1 MTLNLA
7 QELSKQGYSRK
18 KNKSFLINKVKNY
31 YTEDIIKKNNILFD
45 DPNTFLK
52 LPSET
57 NFDYIINKV
66 PRGPQYDL
74 GDKLIPYTMVGNAKY
89 LKKHKFQSA
98 FGSKSFNRKIFKFKS
113 RQSNLSKIQELK
125 NGYNLITDK
134 GIEEIFDSFKN
145 KIKKNKNKY
154 KDLIDKNECPQVMKQ
169 YIDKNLS
176 LQEKCLKKNE
186 DNLNYFKNLKENI
199 NNKMKMNYKNTNK
212 RNNKSYNDNNSTNKD
227 IQLSVDELLLNA
239 GEEFKF
245 INRIKYL
252 KDKNNSHSEYSLP
265 EVNKK
270 WENSLRNAEQT
281 DKHKKR
287 IINFKLQ
294 NCPYWIYSSEK
305 NLENISKNKNTNYSI
320 YNDYSSRTNSMQNLF
335 NHDYKKNQTNDD
347 IYKNSFKKNF
357 TSDLLEIQGKK
368 LIDVE
373 EKMNKNLKGKKRIL
387 KYKNFREE
395 VKDMIIHS
403 NFAYNNYHTSK

>member
-134 GIEEIFDSFKN
+134 EIEEIFDSFKN
-145 KIKKNKNKY
+145 KIKKNKNKCN
-154 KDLIDKNECPQVMKQ
+154 DLIDKNECPQVMKQ
-169 YIDKNLS
+169 YIDKNLF

-347 IYKNSFKKNF
+347 IFKNSFKKNF

-373 EKMNKNLKGKKRIL
+373 EKINKNLKGKKRIL

>member
-1 MTLNLA
+1 MTLNFI
-7 QELSKQGYSRK
+7 QELSNRGFSRK

-31 YTEDIIKKNNILFD
+31 NNEDLIKKNNILFD

-52 LPSET
+52 LPNET

-89 LKKHKFQSA
+89 IKKHKFQSA

-113 RQSNLSKIQELK
+113 KQANISKIQEMK

-134 GIEEIFDSFKN
+134 EIEEIFDNFKK
-145 KIKKNKNKY
+145 KIKKNKNKG
-154 KDLIDKNECPQVMKQ
+154 KDLIDKNECPSVMKQ

-186 DNLNYFKNLKENI
+186 DNLNFFKNLKENI
-199 NNKMKMNYKNTNK
+199 SNKMKMNYKNANK

-227 IQLSVDELLLNA
+227 IQLSVEELLINS
-239 GEEFKF
+239 GEEYKFK
-245 INRIKYL
+245 NRIKYL
-252 KDKNNSHSEYSLP
+252 KDKTSSNSEYSLP

-270 WENSLRNAEQT
+270 WENSLRNPEQSNS
-281 DKHKKR
+281 KKR

-294 NCPYWIYSSEK
+294 NSPYWIYSSEK
-305 NLENISKNKNTNYSI
+305 NLENISKIKTNNYSI

-335 NHDYKKNQTNDD
+335 NHEYKKNQTNDD

-357 TSDLLEIQGKK
+357 TSDLLEIKGKK

-395 VKDMIIHS
+395 VKDMIIYS
-403 NFAYNNYHTSK
+403 NFAYNNYNTSK